1 MNKPEHI
8 FNTDKSGI
16 GLNARSGKGIL
27 PKSSKHAYSEQK
39 APRDHIISMVCY
51 SASGQML
58 RPVIIFEKSWPS
70 RPYSRNGPDGC
81 LYENAPNKEII
92 VVGTSHVRPTLPIID
107 GRGLH
112 IYYSVIKRA
121 LEENIKIILIPPH
134 TTNPVL
140 QPLDLGLFRS
150 LKTNLSK
157 VTDGVKMLSVTGDY
171 QNINKANFVT
181 IFKESFERSM
191 SLATIKN
198 GFRKTGIYP
207 GKFKQVLILKQLI
220 KQG

>member
-8 FNTDKSGI
+8 FNTDESGI
-16 GLNARSGKGIL
+16 GLNARSGKVIL

-70 RPYSRNGPDGC
+70 RPYSRNGLDGC

-92 VVGTSHVRPTLPIID
+92 VVGTSHVRPTLLIID

-112 IYYSVIKRA
+112 IYYSVIKRVV
-121 LEENIKIILIPPH
+121 EENIKIILIPPH
-134 TTNPVL
+134 TTNVL
-140 QPLDLGLFRS
+140 NHWILVYLDL
-150 LKTNLSK
+150 
-157 VTDGVKMLSVTGDY
+157 
-171 QNINKANFVT
+171 
-181 IFKESFERSM
+181 
-191 SLATIKN
+191 
-198 GFRKTGIYP
+198 
-207 GKFKQVLILKQLI
+207 
-220 KQG
+220 